1 VPTVKEIEHKQSNT
15 SALIPE
21 EELTVEEPEVKFLE
35 EEMNYARNEAHS
47 SSAFKERPSTSAQKE
62 YASAMRIIG
71 SSAKRLSVP
80 LSHTSTKKSRPVPA
94 LVPEGDLDDEWLEKD
109 VPSPLKKPA
118 RKSSSR
124 NHSID
129 EDREL
134 GSSHVTKANKR

>member
-1 VPTVKEIEHKQSNT
+1 VPTVKEIEHKQPNT

-35 EEMNYARNEAHS
+35 EEMNYARNAAH

-71 SSAKRLSVP
+71 SSAKRLSTP
-80 LSHTSTKKSRPVPA
+80 LAHTSTKKSRPVPA
-94 LVPEGDLDDEWLEKD
+94 LVPEEDMDDEWLEKD
-109 VPSPLKKPA
+109 VPSPVKKPA

-134 GSSHVTKANKR
+134 GSSHVTKVNRR

>member
-1 VPTVKEIEHKQSNT
+1 MPTVKEIEHKQPNT

-47 SSAFKERPSTSAQKE
+47 SAFKERPSTSAQKE

-71 SSAKRLSVP
+71 SSAKRISAP
-80 LSHTSTKKSRPVPA
+80 LAHTSTKKSRPVPA
-94 LVPEGDLDDEWLEKD
+94 LVPEEDMEDEWLEKD
-109 VPSPLKKPA
+109 VPSPVKKPA

-124 NHSID
+124 NHSVD

-134 GSSHVTKANKR
+134 GSSHVTKVNRR